1 MLPRLLITFL
11 CAAAIGSVSD
21 AFLTFEPDQPFFE
34 SVEASIDFLVK
45 LNNKP
50 TEDVTVYFEHP
61 FMSMSACVVVFR
73 PDDWDVP
80 QQIIATPAP
89 LFLGFSDPPGPIVNS
104 LDIIAKAVTAGPLP
118 EELSFIDALTI
129 IQTNTPPHTCSA
141 GEDAVNTLDGLT
153 FLFNKPG
160 WYQMLSTRD
169 IEVQVFVGE
178 CPVGVPCLTKVL
190 LRYGSTIMSMDVSGP
205 AKNIHE
211 YSVRYDTLNVNGV
224 RYTPGSNV
232 GDHTI
237 TLPYGSALEIKA
249 VNNDGGVSLHVDL
262 ILGAGYPSPRGLCN
276 IPRADSPDNMLIG
289 SDGRLYN
296 SGNSDEVFDF
306 TNSWNVKDEDV
317 LTNPGARTLNLP
329 LQQPGT
335 VCTIPENPQPNPGDP
350 ASTILVAPTFTGAT
364 AFSSTVDFS
373 TSTIFPPPSAPDGY
387 VAPNPDGYVAP
398 TPDGYVA
405 PNPDG
410 YVAPTPDGYVAPT
423 PDGYVAPTPDGYVA
437 PTPDGYVAPTPDGY
451 VAPTPDGYV
460 APTPDGYVAPTP
472 DGYVAPTP
480 DGYVAPTPDGYVAP
494 TPDGYVAPTP
504 DGYVAPTPDGYVAP
518 TPDGYVAPTPDG
530 YVPPPP
536 PPPPPDVVVEI
547 KKCCQS
553 IFNIPSCNAIVPTE
567 PYIQSCILDAQA
579 TGSYVFSDK
588 VKQAYLAKC
597 RTLTD
602 DMIRDL
608 TKEVI
613 DQGTKIRK
621 EYGFG
626 DGTCTNSCSGKG
638 TCTDFG
644 CACSPGFSGMDCSM
658 DLTKATQYDPTVN
671 EYRIN
676 VNITIVQQQMRPS
689 YKLPVS
695 VPYATPAT
703 PATSAPSVPSVL
715 PTSSV
720 DQSLVSF
727 VGYMSKPST
736 VSPHIA
742 EESQPAYPDSYDY
755 LQEPIFSSSISLGSL
770 HMVSVATAVIIP
782 YILLL

>member
-335 VCTIPENPQPNPGDP
+335 VCTIPENPQPNPRG
-350 ASTILVAPTFTGAT
+350 
-364 AFSSTVDFS
+364 SSFYHL
-373 TSTIFPPPSAPDGY
+373 APDGY

>member
-350 ASTILVAPTFTGAT
+350 ASTILLQMGMSLQIQMDMSLQLPMDM
-364 AFSSTVDFS
+364 SLQIQMDMSLQLQMDMS
-373 TSTIFPPPSAPDGY
+373 LQLPMDMSLQLQMDMSLQL
-387 VAPNPDGYVAP
+387 
-398 TPDGYVA
+398 
-405 PNPDG
+405 
-410 YVAPTPDGYVAPT
+410 
-423 PDGYVAPTPDGYVA
+423 
-437 PTPDGYVAPTPDGY
+437 PDGYVAPTPDGY

>member
-335 VCTIPENPQPNPGDP
+335 LQMGMSLQIQMDMSLQLPMDMSLQLPMDMSLQLQMDMSLQLPMDMSLQLQMGMSLQLPMDMSLQLQMGMSLQLQMDM
-350 ASTILVAPTFTGAT
+350 SLQLQMDMSLQLQMDMSLQLQMDMSLQLQMGM
-364 AFSSTVDFS
+364 SLQL
-373 TSTIFPPPSAPDGY
+373 
-387 VAPNPDGYVAP
+387 
-398 TPDGYVA
+398 
-405 PNPDG
+405 
-410 YVAPTPDGYVAPT
+410 
-423 PDGYVAPTPDGYVA
+423 
-437 PTPDGYVAPTPDGY
+437 
-451 VAPTPDGYV
+451 
-460 APTPDGYVAPTP
+460 
-472 DGYVAPTP
+472 
-480 DGYVAPTPDGYVAP
+480 
-494 TPDGYVAPTP
+494 PDGYVAPTP

-536 PPPPPDVVVEI
+536 PPPPPDVVAEI
-547 KKCCQS
+547 QKCCQS

>member
-50 TEDVTVYFEHP
+50 TED
-61 FMSMSACVVVFR
+61 
-73 PDDWDVP
+73 W
-80 QQIIATPAP
+80 
-89 LFLGFSDPPGPIVNS
+89 
-104 LDIIAKAVTAGPLP
+104 
-118 EELSFIDALTI
+118 
-129 IQTNTPPHTCSA
+129 TC
-141 GEDAVNTLDGLT
+141 
-153 FLFNKPG
+153 
-160 WYQMLSTRD
+160 Q
-169 IEVQVFVGE
+169 
-178 CPVGVPCLTKVL
+178 
-190 LRYGSTIMSMDVSGP
+190 
-205 AKNIHE
+205 NIHE

-373 TSTIFPPPSAPDGY
+373 TSTIFPPPSAPDGW
-387 VAPNPDGYVAP
+387 
-398 TPDGYVA
+398 
-405 PNPDG
+405 

-423 PDGYVAPTPDGYVA
+423 PDGYVAQLQMGMSLQLQMDMSLQLQMDMSLDVVNSWVRPTP
-437 PTPDGYVAPTPDGY
+437 
-451 VAPTPDGYV
+451 
-460 APTPDGYVAPTP
+460 
-472 DGYVAPTP
+472 
-480 DGYVAPTPDGYVAP
+480 
-494 TPDGYVAPTP
+494 
-504 DGYVAPTPDGYVAP
+504 
-518 TPDGYVAPTPDG
+518 
-530 YVPPPP
+530 
-536 PPPPPDVVVEI
+536 E
-547 KKCCQS
+547 
-553 IFNIPSCNAIVPTE
+553 
-567 PYIQSCILDAQA
+567 
-579 TGSYVFSDK
+579 

-621 EYGFG
+621 DMDLGMALAP
-626 DGTCTNSCSGKG
+626 TVALAKVHARLWVCV
-638 TCTDFG
+638 
-644 CACSPGFSGMDCSM
+644 SPGLVVWMFHGSDKGHPVRPDC
-658 DLTKATQYDPTVN
+658 Q
-671 EYRIN
+671 R
-676 VNITIVQQQMRPS
+676 
-689 YKLPVS
+689 
-695 VPYATPAT
+695 
-703 PATSAPSVPSVL
+703 
-715 PTSSV
+715 
-720 DQSLVSF
+720 
-727 VGYMSKPST
+727 
-736 VSPHIA
+736 
-742 EESQPAYPDSYDY
+742 
-755 LQEPIFSSSISLGSL
+755 
-770 HMVSVATAVIIP
+770 IP
-782 YILLL
+782 YQC

>member
-335 VCTIPENPQPNPGDP
+335 VCTIPEKPTAKSQGSSFYHLG
-350 ASTILVAPTFTGAT
+350 STYFYWCYCFFFYCGFFYIYYIPTSL
-364 AFSSTVDFS
+364 SSRWVCRS
-373 TSTIFPPPSAPDGY
+373 
-387 VAPNPDGYVAP
+387 
-398 TPDGYVA
+398 
-405 PNPDG
+405 NPDG

-437 PTPDGYVAPTPDGY
+437 PTPDGYVAPLQMGMSLQLQMGMSLQLPMDMSLQLQMGMSLQLQMGMSLQLQM
-451 VAPTPDGYV
+451 DMSLQLQM
-460 APTPDGYVAPTP
+460 DMSLQLQMDMSLQLQM

-536 PPPPPDVVVEI
+536 PPPPPDV
-547 KKCCQS
+547 
-553 IFNIPSCNAIVPTE
+553 
-567 PYIQSCILDAQA
+567 A